1 MKKEWETKRIIY
13 IKNTKELNMMYDM
26 TLPTNT
32 SHCYKMVAPQRI
44 CTKDE
49 LFNHNYYCSIWWD
62 FGAAI
67 ELTLGKR

>member
-1 MKKEWETKRIIY
+1 
-13 IKNTKELNMMYDM
+13 MYDM